1 MFTEPHVMFCFMYKL
16 FNVSVRIMHLSPDT
30 RDVYNLK
37 GKYRNVDRLFLLTL
51 YRRKQ
56 WFKF

>member
-37 GKYRNVDRLFLLTL
+37 GKYRNVDRVPLNIV
-51 YRRKQ
+51 
-56 WFKF
+56 